1 MRVLVT
7 GGAGFIGSHICQWA
21 LNQGHEVSVIDDF
34 NDFYDP
40 AIKRKNLKELGDK
53 IYVVEGDIRDK
64 AAVKRVFLEKPI
76 DSVIHI
82 AARAGVRPSI
92 QNPQLYVETNVLG
105 TLHLLEACREQN
117 VKKFVFA
124 STSSIY
130 GVNSKVPFSET
141 DLVQSTLSPY
151 ASTKLCCEQLC
162 SNYSRLYGMQIN
174 CLRFFTVYGPRQR
187 PDLAIHKFA
196 LAMLQGRSIDQ
207 YGDGSTRRDYTY
219 IDDIVTGVAGAISYN
234 DTPYEII
241 NLGENETTTLKQLI
255 ELLEKELGIRADINI
270 LPDQPGDV
278 PVTFADIQKAKR
290 LLNYNPKTKMESGI
304 KKFVTWLKSQSIRHS

>member
-1 MRVLVT
+1 MRILVT
-7 GGAGFIGSHICQWA
+7 GGAGFIGSHFCHWA
-21 LNQGHEVSVIDDF
+21 LKEGHEVSVIDDF

-40 AIKRKNLKELGDK
+40 AIKRRNLKELGDQVHL
-53 IYVVEGDIRDK
+53 IEGDIRDK
-64 AAVKRVFLEKPI
+64 SVVKQAFTEKPI
-76 DSVIHI
+76 EAVVHI

-105 TLHLLEACREQN
+105 TLYLLEACREN
-117 VKKFVFA
+117 KVKKFIFA

-130 GVNSKVPFSET
+130 GVNAKVPFSET

-162 SNYSRLYGMQIN
+162 SNYSRLYDMQIN

-187 PDLAIHKFA
+187 PDLAIYKFA

-219 IDDIVTGVAGAISYN
+219 IDDIVSGIAGAMSYEA
-234 DTPYEII
+234 TPFEII

-255 ELLEKELGIRADINI
+255 ALLEKELGTKAKIN
-270 LPDQPGDV
+270 LMPDQPGDV
-278 PVTFADIQKAKR
+278 PATFADIQKAKR
-290 LLNYNPKTKMESGI
+290 LLNYNPQTKMESGI
-304 KKFVTWLKSQSIRHS
+304 KKFISWLKAQPIGHS

>member
-1 MRVLVT
+1 MRFLVT
-7 GGAGFIGSHICQWA
+7 GGAGFIGSHFCDWA
-21 LNQGHEVSVIDDF
+21 LQAGHEVTIIDDF

-40 AIKRKNLKELGDK
+40 AIKRSNIKGIIRDIHL
-53 IYVVEGDIRDK
+53 IEGDIRDK
-64 AAVKRVFLEKPI
+64 TAVKRAFTEKPV
-76 DSVIHI
+76 DAVVHI

-105 TLHLLEACREQN
+105 TLNLLEACRELEI
-117 VKKFVFA
+117 KKFIFA

-130 GVNSKVPFSET
+130 GVNPKVPFSED
-141 DLVQSTLSPY
+141 DLVQSTISPY

-196 LAMLQGRSIDQ
+196 SALLQGKPIDQ
-207 YGDGSTRRDYTY
+207 YGDGTTRRDYTY
-219 IDDIVTGVAGAISYN
+219 IEDIISGMVAAVNY
-234 DTPYEII
+234 DQTPYEII
-241 NLGENETTTLKQLI
+241 NLGENETTTLKRLI
-255 ELLEKELGIRADINI
+255 ELLEQELGVRAKINQ

-278 PVTFADIQKAKR
+278 PVTYANISKAKR
-290 LLNYNPKTKMESGI
+290 LFGYHPQTKIEAGI
-304 KKFVTWLKSQSIRHS
+304 KKFVKWLKSSESL